1 MMDTFMD
8 EFLSLCECVGYRVKV
23 ESEKLNAFMLVQ
35 EVG

>member
-1 MMDTFMD
+1 MTDTFMD
-8 EFLSLCECVGYRVKV
+8 EFLYLWECMGYRVKV